1 MRATDHQLSQ
11 SMAVNRSPYLSHCA
25 SACKKGG
32 FTVKHDNDIDVQEDV
47 EVELRR
53 ELERLEVG
61 IGSTS
66 GGREGRPHITIQ
78 PTSSNNIHRYYQ

>member
-11 SMAVNRSPYLSHCA
+11 SMAASRCPYLSHCA

-32 FTVKHDNDIDVQEDV
+32 SNHNDMNVQEDV

-78 PTSSNNIHRYYQ
+78 PTSSNNIHRCYQ